1 MVLSVGHGLRYIP
14 YIQFLK
20 YTALAGLDGIDRLAY
35 IVGDIVH
42 RISLVDSESTS
53 RSLSVSV
60 ISLHFSHLWSYR
72 EYW

>member
-1 MVLSVGHGLRYIP
+1 MVLGVGHGLRYIP

-42 RISLVDSESTS
+42 RISLC
-53 RSLSVSV
+53 R
-60 ISLHFSHLWSYR
+60 
-72 EYW
+72 